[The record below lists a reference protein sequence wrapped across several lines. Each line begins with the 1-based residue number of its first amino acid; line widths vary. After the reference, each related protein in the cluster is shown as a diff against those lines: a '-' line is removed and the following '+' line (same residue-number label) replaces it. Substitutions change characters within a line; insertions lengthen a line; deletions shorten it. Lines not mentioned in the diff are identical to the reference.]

1 MSSTDR
7 PTRPDP
13 LYAGNRFQNEDT
25 YLVEEAD
32 AYMDEL
38 EAKIDLW
45 TEGIE
50 RDGTLLTE
58 LRSRIDELEAELL
71 TAGVAMVLSDVPS
84 WAAEA
89 ATKRVTE
96 LEGALREGI
105 KAVRDG
111 RGDATKTYMKVVDWA
126 NKYAAL
132 SGEQTDEREK

>member
-58 LRSRIDELEAELL
+58 LRSRIDELE
-71 TAGVAMVLSDVPS
+71 
-84 WAAEA
+84 
-89 ATKRVTE
+89 
-96 LEGALREGI
+96 GALRDGL